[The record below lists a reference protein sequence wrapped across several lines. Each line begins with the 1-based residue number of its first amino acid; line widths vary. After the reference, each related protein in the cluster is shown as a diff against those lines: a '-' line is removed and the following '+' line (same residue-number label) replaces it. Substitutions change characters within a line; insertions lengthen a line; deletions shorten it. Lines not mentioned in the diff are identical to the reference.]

1 MKPHVL
7 VVDDSLTV
15 RMDLRATLSAAGFL
29 VTACDSRASAR
40 KALDSRAFSLVV
52 LDVNLPDGTGIDI
65 LRELRAGNG
74 PHIPVI
80 MLTSEAE
87 VKSRIRGLSTGADA
101 YVGKPY
107 DAAYVAATANEL
119 LRARDSAP
127 PSSGMGC
134 VGRKI
139 LVVDDSPTYLE
150 KLAEVLRHD
159 HHDVVLAASGEEA
172 LALLEVEPVHAIILD
187 LLMPGI
193 DGIETCRRIRRNP
206 LRRNIPIMMLTGRQ
220 DSEARYEGLAAG
232 VDEFV
237 MKSPELELLKVR
249 LRALLRKRRS
259 EPDLRPTLAAAEDP
273 GPLSSGMWH
282 RSDEVPV
289 GSLLHRVVMKSG
301 LSSLIG
307 PSTIVR
313 ACRRAGV
320 DARSMT
326 AEDLIR
332 AMPAI
337 KDTLVMF
344 LSREEAEVR
353 SEAIASLAREACA
366 A

>member
-29 VTACDSRASAR
+29 VTACDGRQSAR

-65 LRELRAGNG
+65 LRELRAGDG
-74 PHIPVI
+74 PYIPVI
-80 MLTSEAE
+80 MLTSEGE

-119 LRARDSAP
+119 LRTRESSP
-127 PSSGMGC
+127 PSSATGC

-150 KLAEVLRHD
+150 KLAEVLRQD
-159 HHDVVLAASGEEA
+159 HHDVVLAASGEDA
-172 LALLEVEPVHAIILD
+172 IALLEVEPVHAIILD
-187 LLMPGI
+187 FLMPGI

-206 LRRNIPIMMLTGRQ
+206 HRRNIPIMMLTGRQ

-249 LRALLRKRRS
+249 LRALLRRRRS
-259 EPDLRPTLAAAEDP
+259 DTDLRPLVLTEEQSP
-273 GPLSSGMWH
+273 VSSGLWH
-282 RSDEVPV
+282 KSDEVPA

-301 LSSLIG
+301 LSTLIG
-307 PSTIVR
+307 PSTIAR

-320 DARSMT
+320 DAKTMS
-326 AEDLIR
+326 ADDLIR

-344 LSREEAEVR
+344 LSREEAER
-353 SEAIASLAREACA
+353 RGEAIAALAREACA

>member
-29 VTACDSRASAR
+29 VTACDSRQSAR
-40 KALDSRAFSLVV
+40 KALESRAFSLVV
-52 LDVNLPDGTGIDI
+52 LDINLPDGTGIDL
-65 LRELRAGNG
+65 LRELRAGDG

-107 DAAYVAATANEL
+107 DAAYVAAVANEL
-119 LRARDSAP
+119 LRARESAP
-127 PSSGMGC
+127 PSSVTGC
-134 VGRKI
+134 TGRKI

-159 HHDVVLAASGEEA
+159 HHDVVLASSGEEA
-172 LALLEVEPVHAIILD
+172 IALLEAEPVHAIILD

-206 LRRNIPIMMLTGRQ
+206 LRKNIPIMMLTGRQ
-220 DSEARYEGLAAG
+220 DNDAKYEGLAAG

-237 MKSPELELLKVR
+237 VKSPELELLKVR
-249 LRALLRKRRS
+249 LRALLKKRRS
-259 EPDLRPTLAAAEDP
+259 EPDFRPSVAPDNSSP
-273 GPLSSGMWH
+273 SSSGLWS
-282 RSDEVPV
+282 RSDEVPA

-301 LSSLIG
+301 LSALIG
-307 PSTIVR
+307 PSTIAR

-320 DARSMT
+320 DARTMT
-326 AEDLIR
+326 ADDLVR

-344 LSREEAEVR
+344 LSREEADLR
-353 SEAIASLAREACA
+353 SEAIVALAREACA